1 MLQNQSS
8 SASTDPINMMFR
20 IILHLCLVSFA
31 SAVTLAICQEYCASK
46 AGGPNYL
53 NCSPWN
59 SFATHH
65 NQTCY
70 NLCVHNC
77 AVVWDG
83 ACMTGSRFKCCLDT
97 TPTKIQEFKRS
108 GCNKAYDNLPGWQY

>member
-1 MLQNQSS
+1 MFNVTKSS
-8 SASTDPINMMFR
+8 DFPSSHRFLPRLFSLSR
-20 IILHLCLVSFA
+20 
-31 SAVTLAICQEYCASK
+31 VTLAICQEYCASVN
-46 AGGPNYL
+46 GGPNYL
-53 NCSPWN
+53 NCSPWL
-59 SFATHH
+59 SFATNS

-97 TPTKIQEFKRS
+97 TPTKTQEYKRS
-108 GCNKAYDNLPGWQY
+108 GCNKLYENL